1 MNQHFSLPAL
11 GALLMAASLAGCGG
25 APAADKSAETK
36 PTVAVTSMT
45 AQQQTFHNT
54 VLAWGSAMGD
64 PDQARAI
71 TLAHGGQIIGVPV
84 SPGQTVKRGQTLLVM
99 APDPAARQAFQ
110 QAQSALTLANGELQR
125 TQQLATQRLATHSQV
140 AAARAALA
148 DAKASLAAQRA
159 IGGGASAQEK
169 INAPVDG
176 VVTALNVSLGQ
187 RVSANAPLL
196 NFTPAHAL
204 IAQLGIQPQ
213 DVASLQPG
221 MQVQV
226 QQVYDPTKTLVGTLR
241 VVGQAVEPTTG
252 LYPAK
257 VELPASA
264 SADLVIG
271 ASLSA
276 QIRTNGFTAWA
287 VPRDAVLNDQQG
299 DYLFQIE
306 QGQAK
311 RVEVKLLSPD
321 GKTVGVSGPLDP
333 NAKVIVLGVYEL
345 TDGAAVSQLSVK
357 PGSAGSAPTAPSMP
371 AKTQSAA
378 KPGQAQ

>member
-11 GALLMAASLAGCGG
+11 GALLLAALLAGCGG
-25 APAADKSAETK
+25 APAADKAADTK
-36 PTVAVTSMT
+36 PTVAVTTMA

-71 TLAHGGQIIGVPV
+71 SLAHGGQIIGAPV
-84 SPGQTVKRGQTLLVM
+84 SPGQTVQRGQTLLVM

-125 TQQLATQRLATHSQV
+125 TQQLATQRLATLSQV
-140 AAARAALA
+140 AAARATLA
-148 DAKASLAAQRA
+148 DAKASLAAQSA
-159 IGGGASAQEK
+159 MGGGASGQEK
-169 INAPVDG
+169 ITAPVDG

-213 DVASLQPG
+213 NVASLQPG

-241 VVGQAVEPTTG
+241 VVGQAVDPSTG

-257 VELPASA
+257 IELPASA

-276 QIRTNGFTAWA
+276 QIHTNGFTAWA
-287 VPRDAVLNDQQG
+287 VPREAVLNDQQG
-299 DYLFQIE
+299 DYLFQVE
-306 QGQAK
+306 QGHAK
-311 RVEVKLLSPD
+311 RIDVKLLSPD

-333 NAKVIVLGVYEL
+333 KAEVIVLGVYEL
-345 TDGAAVSQLSVK
+345 TDGAAVSQLSAK
-357 PGSAGSAPTAPSMP
+357 LGSSGGSASAPSVP
-371 AKTQSAA
+371 ANTKSAA

>member
-1 MNQHFSLPAL
+1 MNQHFFLPAL
-11 GALLMAASLAGCGG
+11 GALLLTGLLAGCGG
-25 APAADKSAETK
+25 SPAGDSAADTK
-36 PTVAVTSMT
+36 PTVAVTTMT

-71 TLAHGGQIIGVPV
+71 SLAHGGQIISVPV
-84 SPGQTVKRGQTLLVM
+84 SPGETVKRGQTLMVM
-99 APDPAARQAFQ
+99 APDPASRQAFQ
-110 QAQSALTLANGELQR
+110 QAQSALSLAKGDLQR

-159 IGGGASAQEK
+159 MGGGASGQEK
-169 INAPVDG
+169 IKAPVDG
-176 VVTALNVSLGQ
+176 VVTALNVTLGQ

-226 QQVYDPTKTLVGTLR
+226 EQVYDPSKTLVGTLR
-241 VVGQAVEPTTG
+241 VVGQAVDPSTG

-257 VELPASA
+257 IELPPSA

-276 QIRTNGFTAWA
+276 QIRTNGFIAWA
-287 VPRDAVLNDQQG
+287 VPREAVLNDQQG
-299 DYLFQIE
+299 DYLFQVE
-306 QGQAK
+306 QGHAK
-311 RVEVKLLSPD
+311 RIDVKLLSPD

-333 NAKVIVLGVYEL
+333 NAKLIVLGVYEL
-345 TDGAAVSQLSVK
+345 TDGAAVSHLSVK
-357 PGSAGSAPTAPSMP
+357 PGAAGSSATAPSVP

>member
-1 MNQHFSLPAL
+1 MNHHFSLPAL
-11 GALLMAASLAGCGG
+11 GALLLTGLLAGCGG
-25 APAADKSAETK
+25 APAGDSAADTK
-36 PTVAVTSMT
+36 PTVAVTTMT

-71 TLAHGGQIIGVPV
+71 SLAHGGQIIGVPV

-99 APDPAARQAFQ
+99 APDAASQQAFQ
-110 QAQSALTLANGELQR
+110 QAQSALALASGDLQR
-125 TQQLATQRLATHSQV
+125 TQQLAAQRLATHSQL
-140 AAARAALA
+140 AAARTAVA

-159 IGGGASAQEK
+159 MGGGASNREVVK
-169 INAPVDG
+169 APVNG
-176 VVTALNVSLGQ
+176 VVTALNVALGQ

-213 DVASLQPG
+213 DVASLHPG

-226 QQVYDPTKTLVGTLR
+226 QQVYDPGKTLVGTLR
-241 VVGQAVEPTTG
+241 VVGQAVEPSTG

-257 VELPASA
+257 IELPASA
-264 SADLVIG
+264 SAELVIG

-276 QIRTNGFTAWA
+276 QIRTNGYTAWA

-299 DYLFQIE
+299 DYLFQVE
-306 QGQAK
+306 QGHAK
-311 RVEVKLLSPD
+311 RIDVKLLSPN

-333 NAKVIVLGVYEL
+333 KAQVIVLGVYEL
-345 TDGAAVSQLSVK
+345 TDGAAVSQLSAK
-357 PGSAGSAPTAPSMP
+357 PSAATASSAPAN
-371 AKTQSAA
+371 TQSAA
-378 KPGQAQ
+378 TSGQAQ